1 MLCSTIQLAM
11 HQLVTEFI
19 SFTECGGAPTVTLN
33 CSSGSAHVE
42 WAASRPGCQFDCKAY
57 WTCVNHTDGYHYV
70 SHREEVTS

>member
-42 WAASRPGCQFDCKAY
+42 WAASEPGCQFDCKAH
-57 WTCVNHTDGYHYV
+57 WTCVNCINGTDSYTV
-70 SHREEVTS
+70 EVIIN